1 MDFIFTQKNPAAF
14 ISKKALLVRNN
25 NLLANS
31 TETLMPERNFKV
43 LKTLRFAGAVD
54 VYNSKDF
61 MAILRIFTR
70 QKSRL
75 IIERAKLLKKVSFFL
90 ILNYSNL
97 RELMDYTILSNNRYT
112 FELCN
117 FGNWY
122 LFGDILG
129 EFVPAIVGILETRS
143 RT

>member
-61 MAILRIFTR
+61 MAILRI
-70 QKSRL
+70 L
-75 IIERAKLLKKVSFFL
+75 PDKKV
-90 ILNYSNL
+90 
-97 RELMDYTILSNNRYT
+97 D
-112 FELCN
+112 
-117 FGNWY
+117 
-122 LFGDILG
+122 
-129 EFVPAIVGILETRS
+129 
-143 RT
+143 